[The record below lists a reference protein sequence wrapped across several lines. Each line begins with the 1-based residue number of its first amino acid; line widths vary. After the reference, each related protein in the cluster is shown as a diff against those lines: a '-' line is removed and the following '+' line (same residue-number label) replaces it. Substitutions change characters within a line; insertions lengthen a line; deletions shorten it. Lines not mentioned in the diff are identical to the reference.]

1 MNKMVEKEMILS
13 TIDRIPNKTIVETL
27 GVVKGNTIRARWFGR
42 DIAAGLKMIIG
53 GEIKGYT
60 KMIADAR
67 DQAVQR
73 MAEQAKELNA
83 DAVVNIRFTTSTVMQ
98 GAAEI
103 LAYGTAVKLK

>member
-1 MNKMVEKEMILS
+1 VNKKMVEKIMLS
-13 TIDRIPNKTIVETL
+13 TTDRVPNKTITEII
-27 GVVKGNTIRARWFGR
+27 GIVKGNTIRARWFGR
-42 DIAAGLKMIIG
+42 DIAAGFKMIVG

-67 DQAVQR
+67 QEAQKR
-73 MAEQAKELNA
+73 MAEEAEKLNA
-83 DAVVNIRFTTSTVMQ
+83 DAVINIRFTTSTVMQ

>member
-1 MNKMVEKEMILS
+1 MENKTILS
-13 TIDRIPNKTIVETL
+13 TTDRIPNKTIIEVL
-27 GVVKGNTIRARWFGR
+27 GIVKGSTIRARWFGR
-42 DIAAGLKMIIG
+42 DIAAGLKMLVG

-60 KMIADAR
+60 KMISDAR
-67 DQAVQR
+67 EEAIKR
-73 MAEQAKELNA
+73 MTEEAEKLKA

>member
-1 MNKMVEKEMILS
+1 MIEKDIIIS
-13 TIDRIPNKTIVETL
+13 TTDRIPNKTIIEVL

-42 DIAAGLKMIIG
+42 DIAAGLKMIVG

-67 DQAVQR
+67 EEAVQR
-73 MAEQAKELNA
+73 MVEEAKKQKA
-83 DAVVNIRFTTSTVMQ
+83 DAVVNVRFTTSTVMQ

-103 LAYGTAVKLK
+103 LVYGTAVKLK